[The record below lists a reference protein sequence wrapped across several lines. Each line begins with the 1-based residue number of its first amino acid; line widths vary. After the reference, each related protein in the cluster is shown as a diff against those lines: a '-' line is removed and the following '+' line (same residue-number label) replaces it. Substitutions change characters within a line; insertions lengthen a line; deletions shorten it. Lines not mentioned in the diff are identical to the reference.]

1 MEKIINFSTN
11 IEQKQ
16 YKFGMGLE
24 EEVQENV
31 RNILNRYKG
40 NVPLNREKGID
51 SDLVDQ
57 PVEFI
62 ELAGII
68 AAKKEIERD
77 EPRFIVKTI
86 KTSSDGAN
94 GDVCFDITGVI
105 VNG

>member
-1 MEKIINFSTN
+1 MGNFIKFSTN

-16 YKFGMGLE
+16 YKFGMSLE

-31 RNILNRYKG
+31 KNILSRYKG

-51 SDLVDQ
+51 PDLVDQ

-68 AAKKEIERD
+68 AAQKEIERD
-77 EPRFIVKTI
+77 EPRFIVKSI

-94 GDVCFDITGVI
+94 GDIVFDITGVI
-105 VNG
+105 VDG

>member
-1 MEKIINFSTN
+1 MENIIKFSTSTEIKN
-11 IEQKQ
+11 

-31 RNILNRYKG
+31 KNILSRYKG

-77 EPRFIVKTI
+77 EPRFIVKSI

-94 GDVCFDITGVI
+94 GDVHFEIAGVI
-105 VNG
+105 IDG

>member
-1 MEKIINFSTN
+1 MENFIKFSTN
-11 IEQKQ
+11 LEPKQ
-16 YKFGMGLE
+16 YKFGMSLE

-31 RNILNRYKG
+31 KNILSRYKG

-77 EPRFIVKTI
+77 EPRFIVKAI
-86 KTSSDGAN
+86 KTSSDGASGN
-94 GDVCFDITGVI
+94 VYFDITGVI
-105 VNG
+105 VDG

>member
-1 MEKIINFSTN
+1 MENVIKFSTN
-11 IEQKQ
+11 TEQKQ
-16 YKFGMGLE
+16 YKFGMNLE
-24 EEVQENV
+24 EEVKENV
-31 RNILNRYKG
+31 KNILSRYKG

-77 EPRFIVKTI
+77 EPRFIIKSI
-86 KTSSDGAN
+86 KTSSDGGN
-94 GDVCFDITGVI
+94 GEVYFDITGVI